1 MMSRT
6 RIRRLF
12 VVVLVVLPL
21 QYALVGLIGWV
32 DREPWPALVLPGFK
46 TVYATNDTLEVV
58 RPSLVAY
65 STADTAHPL
74 SIPQFLDPLPRSHHA
89 AFFREQCR
97 LAFLS
102 GTPATERCLAPE
114 AQRWFVDRA
123 DTLLPGIT
131 IQRVDIVWSR
141 LRIAPNQLSTQAPA
155 TTPLGRLT
163 LTRPSGSPNT
173 HAL

>member
-1 MMSRT
+1 MMSRN
-6 RIRRLF
+6 RVRRLF
-12 VVVLVVLPL
+12 VLVLLGLVV
-21 QYALVGLIGWV
+21 QYALVGLIGWM

-58 RPSLVAY
+58 SPSLVAY
-65 STADTAHPL
+65 STAETAHPL

-89 AFFREQCR
+89 ALFREQCR
-97 LAFLS
+97 PAFLS

-123 DTLLPGIT
+123 DTLLPEAT
-131 IQRVDIVWSR
+131 IQRVDVVWLR

-155 TTPLGRLT
+155 TIPLGRLT
-163 LTRPSGSPNT
+163 LKRPSVPSNT